1 LRAVGRGASGER
13 GRGAA
18 LTRAAPDSV
27 SRLVNSAPSEND
39 LNSIAPDWEIWKP
52 RLRVPNWLR
61 ENPGLL
67 LSVVYLSLSAVGL
80 LYQYLFFRRFKLN
93 VLEFSDAADFLMV
106 VVREPLTIAMA
117 SLGLAFYWVYM
128 WSSLKAAGWFFRRWP
143 RWRTDPAKLAAS
155 REKARKMA
163 PSAQVMF
170 ILTYAVLFT
179 MLYSTR
185 QADRARGGAFP
196 RVTVQFKADAIPQAA
211 PFEATLLGTTSR
223 FVFLYRAETK
233 RAEALPFDAI
243 AQLSWD
249 ARRRQDREADEAG
262 SSGEAKKAVAKEPA
276 AK

>member
-1 LRAVGRGASGER
+1 M
-13 GRGAA
+13 
-18 LTRAAPDSV
+18 
-27 SRLVNSAPSEND
+27 NSAPPEND

-67 LSVVYLSLSAVGL
+67 LSVVYLLLSAVGL
-80 LYQYLFFRRFKLN
+80 LYQFLFFRRFKLN

-106 VVREPLTIAMA
+106 VVREPLTVAMA
-117 SLGLAFYWVYM
+117 SLGFFFYWVYM
-128 WSSLKAAGWFFRRWP
+128 WSSLQAAGWFFRRWP
-143 RWRTDPAKLAAS
+143 LWRKDPAKLAAA

-179 MLYSTR
+179 LLYSNR
-185 QADRARGGAFP
+185 QAGRAREGDFP
-196 RVTVQFKADAIPQAA
+196 RVTVQYKAGVVAGAQAA

-223 FVFLYRAETK
+223 FVFLYRAETN

-249 ARRRQDREADEAG
+249 ARRRQDHEAEEARRA
-262 SSGEAKKAVAKEPA
+262 EA
-276 AK
+276 AKAGEQGSARK

>member
-1 LRAVGRGASGER
+1 MGCKRRARAR
-13 GRGAA
+13 CGAA
-18 LTRAAPDSV
+18 LTRGSRHPV

-39 LNSIAPDWEIWKP
+39 PNSIAPDWEIWKP

-67 LSVVYLSLSAVGL
+67 LSVVYLALSAVGL
-80 LYQYLFFRRFKLN
+80 LYQFLFFRRFKLN

-106 VVREPLTIAMA
+106 VVREPLTVAMA
-117 SLGLAFYWVYM
+117 SLGLLFYWVYM
-128 WSSLKAAGWFFRRWP
+128 WSSLQAAGWFFRRWP
-143 RWRTDPAKLAAS
+143 RWRKDPAKVATA

-185 QADRARGGAFP
+185 QADRAREGAFP
-196 RVTVQFKADAIPQAA
+196 RVTVQFKADAVAQAA

-249 ARRRQDREADEAG
+249 ARRRQDREGNEAPAEEQARPSDEAA
-262 SSGEAKKAVAKEPA
+262 ERK
-276 AK
+276 